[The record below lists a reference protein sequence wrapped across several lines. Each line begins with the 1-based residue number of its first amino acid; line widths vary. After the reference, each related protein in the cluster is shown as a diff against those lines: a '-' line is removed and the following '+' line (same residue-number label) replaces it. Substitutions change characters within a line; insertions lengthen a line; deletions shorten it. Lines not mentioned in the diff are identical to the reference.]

1 MSKERIKKLGS
12 KIKDIR
18 LSKQVSLR
26 DLAKLT
32 DLTRSFLSQV
42 ERGISSPSI
51 TSLEKIASALNTE
64 LSYFFKEDFPQKFS
78 LFRKKRKKIFL
89 QKDTKIS
96 CEVLVSDLLDIAMVP
111 LLFTLNK
118 GAKIGEE
125 RLWHY
130 KKEKFMLT
138 QEGKVEITCS
148 KKDKKK
154 FVLEEGD
161 SLYCK
166 CECPCKKMEN
176 IGNKKAVILWVMRA
190 PLL

>member
-1 MSKERIKKLGS
+1 MSEQIKKLGE
-12 KIKDIR
+12 KIKQIR
-18 LSKQVSLR
+18 LTKQVSLR
-26 DLAKLT
+26 DLAKHT
-32 DLTRSFLSQV
+32 GLTRSFLSQV
-42 ERGISSPSI
+42 ERGICAPSI
-51 TSLEKIASALNTE
+51 ASMEKIAYALNIE
-64 LSYFFKEDFPQKFS
+64 LSYFFKEDFPQKLS

-96 CEVLVSDLLDIAMVP
+96 CEVLVSDILDIAMVP

-130 KKEKFMLT
+130 KKERFMLT
-138 QEGKVEITCS
+138 QEGQVELTCS
-148 KKDKKK
+148 KEDKKK

-176 IGNKKAVILWVMRA
+176 IGNKKAVILWVVRA